1 MADNLLQGG
10 YPFSGSGLVSGTGAD
25 IARQSGIITIQL
37 LHYFSSFHAHRSP
50 GCPPRPRDV
59 FVFVLGLLSFAKS
72 GQCVAI
78 IWEHNITYKLD
89 LEQVQDM
96 GLYNY
101 LELLTPFTVRERP

>member
-1 MADNLLQGG
+1 MGIPSPAAPRLGDQ
-10 YPFSGSGLVSGTGAD
+10 VAD
-25 IARQSGIITIQL
+25 IAPQSGIITIQL
-37 LHYFSSFHAHRSP
+37 LHYFSSFHAHRAS

-59 FVFVLGLLSFAKS
+59 FVFVLGLLSFAKT

-89 LEQVQDM
+89 LDQVQDM